1 MVFSLQKRF
10 LVFLLLPVILSLII
24 VGATSFIY
32 ARSYLLDEWASM
44 VKLKLEKTAHQ
55 VRMRLDRKR
64 AMIHL
69 MENAEVNPEA
79 TVIEAFLAQEFSK
92 MEGVLSVEVVPVT
105 PNKPISEKPP
115 APGTTN
121 GGGPMCDIPNGAVKR
136 PCATD
141 QESASYIKSMGM
153 DHHAHME
160 RMMKMYSNELSFD
173 DSHNV
178 LSITETFG
186 SADQHEAKRIVVRVA
201 FDSLIKGI
209 LEIGQW
215 RHSYACLVKSD
226 GRYLAHTNTSM
237 AGLKFMGE
245 TGDSL
250 EKKALKEMTQK
261 SFGVVIGAGYPPDRV
276 IGFYRVPTT
285 DWFLVL
291 VSRGTDVLAPIV
303 RFNFNYILVGA
314 LSVLCIGVLI
324 SWNTHPIAQS
334 IKEISQAAEEIES
347 GNFSVSVSEDR
358 SDEVGMLKRRF
369 NLMTQGLKQRE
380 LIERTFGRYVDGKVA
395 AELLA
400 KPESLQ
406 MGGKL
411 RTVTVLM
418 ADLRGFT
425 QMCEKVS
432 PEDVISLLN
441 LHFSKMI
448 AVIEKFEGIIVD
460 FYGDSV
466 LAFFQG
472 AESNDSDV
480 PARAIDAVRCAL
492 EMQQELGKLFRNEL
506 SQSINKLSMGIGI
519 HTGDVIVGNIGSSTR
534 AKYGIVGSAVN
545 ETDRIQSCAQGGAI
559 LISEKTYEILSDILN
574 IESILAVKLKGLDGI
589 RNLYQVNGLDNYTPY
604 QETKG
609 EV

>member
-10 LVFLLLPVILSLII
+10 LVFLLLPVTLSLLIMG
-24 VGATSFIY
+24 VTSFIY
-32 ARSYLLDEWASM
+32 ARSYLLDEWSSM

-69 MENAEVNPEA
+69 MEDAEVNPEA

-92 MEGVLSVEVVPVT
+92 MEGVLSVEVIPVT
-105 PNKPISEKPP
+105 PNKSISEKPP
-115 APGTTN
+115 ASGTTN
-121 GGGPMCDIPNGAVKR
+121 GGSAMCDIPNGAVKR
-136 PCATD
+136 PCAAD
-141 QESASYIKSMGM
+141 QESASYIKSVGA

-186 SADQHEAKRIVVRVA
+186 SAGQHEAKRIVVRVA

-226 GRYLAHTNTSM
+226 GRYLAHTDNSM
-237 AGLKFMGE
+237 AGLKVMGE
-245 TGDSL
+245 TADPL

-291 VSRGTDVLAPIV
+291 VSRGTDVLAPIA
-303 RFNFNYILVGA
+303 RFNFNYILIGA

-324 SWNTHPIAQS
+324 SWNTRPIAQS
-334 IKEISQAAEEIES
+334 IKELSQAAEEIEN
-347 GNFSVSVSEDR
+347 GNFSVSVSENR
-358 SDEVGMLKRRF
+358 SDEIGMLKRRF
-369 NLMTQGLKQRE
+369 NQMTQGLKQRE

-441 LHFSKMI
+441 LHFSRMI

-466 LAFFQG
+466 LAFFHG
-472 AESNDSDV
+472 AVGNDNDV
-480 PARAIDAVRCAL
+480 PARALDAVRCAL
-492 EMQQELGKLFRNEL
+492 EMQQELKKVFRNEL
-506 SQSINKLSMGIGI
+506 SQSTNKLSMGIGI

-559 LISEKTYEILSDILN
+559 MISEKTYEILSN
-574 IESILAVKLKGLDGI
+574 TVNVGSKLAVKLKGLDGI
-589 RNLYQVNGLDNYTPY
+589 RNLYQVNGLDNYTSY

-609 EV
+609 GK

>member
-1 MVFSLQKRF
+1 MK
-10 LVFLLLPVILSLII
+10 
-24 VGATSFIY
+24 
-32 ARSYLLDEWASM
+32 
-44 VKLKLEKTAHQ
+44 
-55 VRMRLDRKR
+55 
-64 AMIHL
+64 
-69 MENAEVNPEA
+69 
-79 TVIEAFLAQEFSK
+79 
-92 MEGVLSVEVVPVT
+92 GVLSVEVIPVV
-105 PNKPISEKPP
+105 PNKSISEKTP
-115 APGTTN
+115 ASGTTN
-121 GGGPMCDIPNGAVKR
+121 GGGAMCDIPDGAVNH
-136 PCATD
+136 PYVAD
-141 QESASYIKSMGM
+141 QEIANDIRPMGV
-153 DHHAHME
+153 DHHSPME
-160 RMMKMYSNELSFD
+160 RMMRMYSNQLSFND
-173 DSHNV
+173 AHNV

-186 SADQHEAKRIVVRVA
+186 SGDQPKAKEIVVRVA

-215 RHSYACLVKSD
+215 PHSYACLVKSD
-226 GRYLAHTNTSM
+226 GRYLAHTDNSM
-237 AGLKFMGE
+237 AGLKVMGE
-245 TGDSL
+245 TGDPL
-250 EKKALKEMTQK
+250 ENKALTEMAQK
-261 SFGVVIGAGYPPDRV
+261 SFGVVIGAGYPPDRM
-276 IGFYRVPTT
+276 IGFYRIPTT

-291 VSRGTDVLAPIV
+291 VSRGTDVLAPIG
-303 RFNFNYILVGA
+303 RFNFDYMLISA
-314 LSVLCIGVLI
+314 LSFICIGVLI
-324 SWNTHPIAQS
+324 LLNTRPISQS
-334 IKEISQAAEEIES
+334 IKEISQVAEEIEK
-347 GNFSVSVSEDR
+347 GNFSVSVSEGR

-369 NLMTQGLKQRE
+369 NQMTQGLKQRE

-400 KPESLQ
+400 KPETLQ

-432 PEDVISLLN
+432 PEDVISMLN

-472 AESNDSDV
+472 AEGNDSDV
-480 PARAIDAVRCAL
+480 SARALDAVRCAL

-519 HTGDVIVGNIGSSTR
+519 HTGNVIVGNIGSSTR

-559 LISEKTYEILSDILN
+559 MISEKTYEILSDIVKVGANL
-574 IESILAVKLKGLDGI
+574 EVKLKGLDGI
-589 RNLYQVNGLDNYTPY
+589 RNLYQVDGLDN
-604 QETKG
+604 
-609 EV
+609 